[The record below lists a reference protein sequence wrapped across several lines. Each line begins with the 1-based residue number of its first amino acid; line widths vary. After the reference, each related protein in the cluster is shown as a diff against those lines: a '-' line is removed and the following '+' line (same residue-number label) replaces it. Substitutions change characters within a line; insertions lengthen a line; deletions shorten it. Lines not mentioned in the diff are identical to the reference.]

1 MNDESEFE
9 MLYLVD
15 EVLNSKMMNYW
26 KSLYNK
32 EQQWTKK
39 NKGNLPI

>member
-32 EQQWTKK
+32 E
-39 NKGNLPI
+39 